1 MTQNDPDQRAQD
13 RADLEAQLR
22 ELEERRDRLEAQMA
36 EARARPLDP
45 GEARRPADPAA
56 MLHAL
61 EKILG
66 AVQPILGN
74 LTSAQERLITDRA
87 EALSRNDTAA
97 AAEATRMLDG
107 ISAIVEDMKGSV
119 AQVDSAAGRIRA
131 SIESSG
137 DTKDT

>member
-1 MTQNDPDQRAQD
+1 
-13 RADLEAQLR
+13 
-22 ELEERRDRLEAQMA
+22 
-36 EARARPLDP
+36 
-45 GEARRPADPAA
+45 

-107 ISAIVEDMKGSV
+107 ISAIGEDMKGSV
-119 AQVDSAAGRIRA
+119 APVDSAAERIRA

-137 DTKDT
+137 DPKDA